1 VYALY
6 VRSSRLMSFF
16 VVYDVTLLMVRPR
29 DKEGQEGVLGVG
41 RYCVVQICRMILEDV
56 WIA

>member
-1 VYALY
+1 
-6 VRSSRLMSFF
+6 
-16 VVYDVTLLMVRPR
+16 MVRPR

-41 RYCVVQICRMILEDV
+41 RYCVVQICQIILEDV